1 MPVDRLLERSLIVE
15 RSAIVALAVGLSL
28 AATACGTAYQP
39 LPSAR
44 VGLVLQRGGAWY
56 VKDGKAVPVS
66 AFGGTLLP
74 LVADVPAATAPASR
88 AHHQL
93 MAGVPLYVGGVAGV
107 VVGLALGL
115 TPVGWIVLAAGGASG
130 VTGLGLMGAGV
141 SNTVD
146 AINLHNDAV
155 SVPARQPP

>member
-1 MPVDRLLERSLIVE
+1 MTRGRAV
-15 RSAIVALAVGLSL
+15 AFVALV
-28 AATACGTAYQP
+28 ATSSFGGCGTAYQP

-44 VGLVLQRGGAWY
+44 VGLVIHHGGAWY
-56 VKDGKAVPVS
+56 VKDGREVPVS

-74 LVADVPAATAPASR
+74 LVADVPAATARASR
-88 AHHQL
+88 AHHQF
-93 MAGVPLYVGGVAGV
+93 MVGAPLYVGGVASV

-115 TPVGWIVLAAGGASG
+115 TPVGWIVLGAGAATGG
-130 VTGLGLMGAGV
+130 TGLGLMGAGV

-155 SVPARQPP
+155 HDDAVPARP